1 MRPSLLK
8 PNQTVQYHGLCGRFP
23 VKFVERAAADA
34 GRPACNYFQA
44 DKFKTA
50 DDPKGIIK
58 LRDDEVMRFI
68 DPF

>member
-8 PNQTVQYHGLCGRFP
+8 PNQTVQYHGLCGRFT

-44 DKFKTA
+44 DKFKTNA
-50 DDPKGIIK
+50 ALPHLTVSESGLDNQ
-58 LRDDEVMRFI
+58 
-68 DPF
+68 